1 MHLDRNK
8 SPGCSV
14 VVPCYQ
20 EEKVVAETVR
30 QIHDVLAGESFDW
43 EMIFVDDG
51 STDATGTMLDDLSQ
65 RFPRLRVIH
74 NEKNMGYG
82 ASLKRGFRQAK
93 YDRLAI
99 TDADGTYPNERIP
112 EFVKL
117 LDRAD
122 MVVGARIGANVNVP
136 LLRRPV
142 KSLLLKF
149 SRWMSQADI
158 RDINSGLRCMWAHHL
173 ATFWFMLP
181 DTFSFTTTITLAMH
195 MHGLTVEYVPIDYH
209 QRIGRSSIRP
219 VRDTVKFFSLVV
231 RAVMYFR
238 PLQVFGSLA
247 LFLMIASAA
256 VGILSKFLGQQ
267 LPDVI
272 ITTMF
277 STGIILFALGLLGD
291 LINVRRK

>member
-1 MHLDRNK
+1 M
-8 SPGCSV
+8 
-14 VVPCYQ
+14 
-20 EEKVVAETVR
+20 EETVR

-43 EMIFVDDG
+43 EMVFVDDG
-51 STDATGTMLDDLSQ
+51 STDATGTILDDLSQ
-65 RFPRLRVIH
+65 RFPRRRVIH
-74 NEKNMGYG
+74 QEKNMGYG
-82 ASLKRGFRQAK
+82 AALKRGFREAK

-136 LLRRPV
+136 LLRKPV
-142 KSLLLKF
+142 KSLLLTF
-149 SRWMSQADI
+149 SRWMSKADI
-158 RDINSGLRCMWAHHL
+158 RDINSGLRCMWAHHVV
-173 ATFWFMLP
+173 TFWFMLP

-195 MHGLTVEYVPIDYH
+195 MHGLTVAYVPIDYH
-209 QRIGRSSIRP
+209 QRVGRSSIRP
-219 VRDTVKFFSLVV
+219 VRDTFKFFSLVV

-247 LFLMIASAA
+247 LFLMISSAA
-256 VGILSKFLGQQ
+256 AGIISKFLGQQ

-272 ITTMF
+272 ITAMF
-277 STGIILFALGLLGD
+277 STGIILLALGLLGD
-291 LINVRRK
+291 LINVRRMSRAE

>member
-1 MHLDRNK
+1 MHFDRSQ

-20 EEKVVAETVR
+20 EEKVVAETVK
-30 QIHDVLAGESFDW
+30 QIHDVLARESFDW
-43 EMIFVDDG
+43 EMVFVDDG
-51 STDATGTMLDDLSQ
+51 SADRTGVILDDLTR

-74 NEKNMGYG
+74 NSKNMGYG
-82 ASLKRGFRQAK
+82 ASLKRGFRQAQ

-122 MVVGARIGANVNVP
+122 MVVGARVGADVNVP

-142 KSLLLKF
+142 EALLLTF

-158 RDINSGLRCMWAHHL
+158 RDINSGLRCMWARHL
-173 ATFWFMLP
+173 TTFRFMLP

-195 MHGLTVEYVPIDYH
+195 MQGLTVEYVPIDYH
-209 QRIGRSSIRP
+209 QRVGRSSIRP
-219 VRDTVKFFSLVV
+219 IRDTVKFFSLVV

-247 LFLMIASAA
+247 LLLMISSGATAIVSQ
-256 VGILSKFLGQQ
+256 LLGRH

>member
-1 MHLDRNK
+1 
-8 SPGCSV
+8 
-14 VVPCYQ
+14 
-20 EEKVVAETVR
+20 
-30 QIHDVLAGESFDW
+30 
-43 EMIFVDDG
+43 
-51 STDATGTMLDDLSQ
+51 
-65 RFPRLRVIH
+65 
-74 NEKNMGYG
+74 
-82 ASLKRGFRQAK
+82 
-93 YDRLAI
+93 
-99 TDADGTYPNERIP
+99 
-112 EFVKL
+112 
-117 LDRAD
+117 
-122 MVVGARIGANVNVP
+122 MVVGARTGANVNVP

-142 KSLLLKF
+142 KWLLLKF

-158 RDINSGLRCMWAHHL
+158 KDINSGLRCLWAHHL

-247 LFLMIASAA
+247 LLLMISSAA
-256 VGILSKFLGQQ
+256 AGIISQLLGRH

-277 STGIILFALGLLGD
+277 STGIILFAFTAVQISSDDTLLD
-291 LINVRRK
+291 WLSP

>member
-1 MHLDRNK
+1 MYLDRNE

-20 EEKVVAETVR
+20 EEAAVAKTVR

-43 EMIFVDDG
+43 EMVFVDDG
-51 STDATGTMLDDLSQ
+51 STDATGTILDDLGK

-74 NEKNMGYG
+74 NQKNMGYG

-122 MVVGARIGANVNVP
+122 MVVGARVGANVNVP

-149 SRWMSQADI
+149 SRWMSQADVK
-158 RDINSGLRCMWAHHL
+158 DINSGLRCMWARHL

-209 QRIGRSSIRP
+209 QRVGQSSIRP

-247 LFLMIASAA
+247 LFLMISSAA
-256 VGILSKFLGQQ
+256 VGIVSRLLGQQ
-267 LPDVI
+267 SPNVI

-277 STGIILFALGLLGD
+277 STGIILLALGLLGD

>member
-1 MHLDRNK
+1 MHFDRRQ

-20 EEKVVAETVR
+20 EEKVVAETVK
-30 QIHDVLAGESFDW
+30 QIHDVLARESFDW
-43 EMIFVDDG
+43 EMVFVDDG
-51 STDATGTMLDDLSQ
+51 STDRTGVILDDLTR

-74 NEKNMGYG
+74 NSKNMGYG
-82 ASLKRGFRQAK
+82 ASLKRGFRQAQ

-122 MVVGARIGANVNVP
+122 MVVGARVGANVNVP

-142 KSLLLKF
+142 KALLLAF

-158 RDINSGLRCMWAHHL
+158 RDINSGLRCMWARHL
-173 ATFWFMLP
+173 ATFRFMLP

-209 QRIGRSSIRP
+209 QRVGRSSIRP
-219 VRDTVKFFSLVV
+219 IRDTVKFFSRVV

-247 LFLMIASAA
+247 LLLMISSGATAIVSQ
-256 VGILSKFLGQQ
+256 LLGRH
-267 LPDVI
+267 LPEVI